1 MASSRRERIR
11 EELGM
16 TEEEKADALAIRQ
29 EEKRREI
36 QAAKREA
43 LENDGDYALLKG
55 ISTVLDG
62 RIPLDP
68 IIGLFLPEFGD
79 LLSFVLGLPY
89 LRVALFKVKSIP
101 LTLAVASNMVIDLLI
116 GAVPIAGDVFDVF
129 FRSYKKSYRLIVGFV
144 EDDAEIVKM
153 VKRRAFVN
161 LALIAILGYA
171 VYWVIAKTI
180 FITHS
185 AWHWIAGLFS

>member
-1 MASSRRERIR
+1 MAISRRERIR
-11 EELGM
+11 EELGLAGA
-16 TEEEKADALAIRQ
+16 EKADALAIRQ
-29 EEKRREI
+29 EEKRREK
-36 QAAKREA
+36 QAAKRAA
-43 LENDGDYALLKG
+43 LENDGDYKLLKD

-68 IIGLFLPEFGD
+68 IIGLLCPEFGD

-116 GAVPIAGDVFDVF
+116 GALPVVGDLFDVF

-180 FITHS
+180 FITQS
-185 AWHWIAGLFS
+185 AWQWIAGLLG